1 MNNAK
6 VTTYFPNHTPIDV
19 EWDLPENT
27 QVLISEYG
35 PYQCYSLGCVADD
48 GTTLAIY
55 NYAPPNLG
63 LDLAVKNLVDSYN
76 PEKFVKYREI
86 KSVHTLE
93 GTPENFVF
101 FLTEYMSQYGLTYEH
116 LNIGNGGEI
125 GLRGGLNLN
134 VDSQV
139 HDLDPFINILWD
151 LYQAYYPNYG
161 QLSETYLKTLKDQN
175 NDRTF

>member
-6 VTTYFPNHTPIDV
+6 VTTYLPTHTPIDV
-19 EWDLPENT
+19 EWNLPENT

-35 PYQCYSLGCVADD
+35 PYQCFSLGCVSDD
-48 GTTLAIY
+48 GTILGIY

-63 LDLAVKNLVDSYN
+63 FDLAVENLVDSYN

-101 FLTEYMSQYGLTYEH
+101 FLTEYTSQYGLTYEH
-116 LNIGNGGEI
+116 LNIGNDGEI
-125 GLRGGLNLN
+125 GLRGGLHLD
-134 VDSQV
+134 VDSQLR
-139 HDLDPFINILWD
+139 DLDPFVNILWD
-151 LYQAYYPNYG
+151 LYRAYHPNYG
-161 QLSETYLKTLKDQN
+161 QLSEAYLEALHSKN
-175 NDRTF
+175 S